1 MNKKKTMRRVC
12 SAALAST
19 LIIALSSCGSSD
31 NTGKL
36 DLNKIYAEAGEYK
49 LSYGELWNEL
59 KWQSKD
65 VLKEQVNVVVLQ
77 NYIDDIK
84 LFVDGSYQDLDDN
97 QKNDFDIENEDDF
110 NNLKKKYQ
118 DRLVDYVI
126 QDIYNFEFSMD
137 DYYKEYEK
145 ITQDTINL
153 CEAKYVDEAFTNYQV
168 DEINGVSLSSMIAG
182 VEPENNY
189 DNYLSIATSD
199 TLRQVYYL
207 DFAKELFAIDKKTS
221 EVKDADDA
229 DNDDDDNKWGY
240 FATSEYVSQFRED
253 CTHLNKVDIVLIRFT
268 SQTEFENTLRAFG
281 IRIYNGKYYYI
292 ADKKN
297 MTYDEY
303 IEYYDDLS
311 TTQYNESNNVR
322 IIDNDAILEIFVQL
336 YNYIYSGYRPLLQ
349 TGSNYEFEGKD
360 VTEIGLDKLRF
371 LTEVIFEDYSYEAEL
386 KYQNAVQVLT
396 ETPEYRDL
404 ENDTRT
410 LYTAEEIN
418 DISRTLG
425 NNIFDTLDHT
435 VPSKRYATATTS
447 TSATNY
453 YFMFKFNEEQFTSE
467 DGDNYEDLQR
477 YHDYY
482 STDLT
487 ESELLQYIEKE
498 DLKDTLEE
506 ALIRS
511 RITSST
517 IDTLLTNA
525 KKDVEIKI
533 YNEPCEIAYL
543 AENSDYSK
551 ALGSADND
559 NVLATIE
566 YNGKTYNLNICSD
579 DDDSKSVLIPG
590 TDKGF
595 GVFDYLEQT
604 TGATTAI
611 DLLSKKIVKD
621 TNAYKDTNKDRDT
634 YERYIENI
642 LYSFTNGQYASSGYD
657 ASIGKYNFL
666 MLYFHTA
673 SIDEIIDNF
682 YRVQFASA
690 KLLTDYSSDYLAN
703 FFKTYTDL
711 AYDNF
716 FSISATRLYVYFDG
730 DEDGNPDD
738 VDSSDPNNW
747 INHVITAEET
757 TEASFVGLTRQEVAK
772 QMILDIYT
780 LISASTSSHA
790 DRLSELVEEIQ
801 GSARAEYETNPIV
814 AENRWAKYLHLGLN
828 VKNEDITATNSSID
842 IDFNIKQ
849 RLYDY
854 ANGYNKDKTKTYQYF
869 MNDTIP
875 TCYIEKLTDSS
886 VSTAND
892 DIVESKDGYNL
903 LLVTSGKVKS
913 SAKWEKKDNSEGI
926 LENLYLKYN
935 DNGVVIDNIYNDE
948 EKLNLNQIKLYIVD
962 YALNSS
968 STLAPSGLSDAY
980 SSYLSSAVS
989 RFTGSET
996 QRIILLNF
1004 IKNRISST
1012 SELYDVIT
1020 FTANPDY
1027 NGADGVFAK
1036 FIKIDQNSAD
1046 QYLYIYDDITGTSL
1060 PFDYEKDGEIITWWD
1075 EILKIVNELLMD
1087 DEKGDN

>member
-1 MNKKKTMRRVC
+1 
-12 SAALAST
+12 
-19 LIIALSSCGSSD
+19 
-31 NTGKL
+31 
-36 DLNKIYAEAGEYK
+36 
-49 LSYGELWNEL
+49 
-59 KWQSKD
+59 
-65 VLKEQVNVVVLQ
+65 
-77 NYIDDIK
+77 
-84 LFVDGSYQDLDDN
+84 
-97 QKNDFDIENEDDF
+97 
-110 NNLKKKYQ
+110 
-118 DRLVDYVI
+118 
-126 QDIYNFEFSMD
+126 
-137 DYYKEYEK
+137 
-145 ITQDTINL
+145 
-153 CEAKYVDEAFTNYQV
+153 
-168 DEINGVSLSSMIAG
+168 
-182 VEPENNY
+182 
-189 DNYLSIATSD
+189 
-199 TLRQVYYL
+199 
-207 DFAKELFAIDKKTS
+207 
-221 EVKDADDA
+221 
-229 DNDDDDNKWGY
+229 
-240 FATSEYVSQFRED
+240 
-253 CTHLNKVDIVLIRFT
+253 
-268 SQTEFENTLRAFG
+268 
-281 IRIYNGKYYYI
+281 
-292 ADKKN
+292 
-297 MTYDEY
+297 
-303 IEYYDDLS
+303 
-311 TTQYNESNNVR
+311 
-322 IIDNDAILEIFVQL
+322 
-336 YNYIYSGYRPLLQ
+336 
-349 TGSNYEFEGKD
+349 
-360 VTEIGLDKLRF
+360 
-371 LTEVIFEDYSYEAEL
+371 
-386 KYQNAVQVLT
+386 
-396 ETPEYRDL
+396 
-404 ENDTRT
+404 
-410 LYTAEEIN
+410 
-418 DISRTLG
+418 
-425 NNIFDTLDHT
+425 
-435 VPSKRYATATTS
+435 
-447 TSATNY
+447 
-453 YFMFKFNEEQFTSE
+453 
-467 DGDNYEDLQR
+467 
-477 YHDYY
+477 
-482 STDLT
+482 
-487 ESELLQYIEKE
+487 
-498 DLKDTLEE
+498 
-506 ALIRS
+506 
-511 RITSST
+511 
-517 IDTLLTNA
+517 
-525 KKDVEIKI
+525 
-533 YNEPCEIAYL
+533 
-543 AENSDYSK
+543 
-551 ALGSADND
+551 
-559 NVLATIE
+559 
-566 YNGKTYNLNICSD
+566 
-579 DDDSKSVLIPG
+579 
-590 TDKGF
+590 
-595 GVFDYLEQT
+595 
-604 TGATTAI
+604 
-611 DLLSKKIVKD
+611 
-621 TNAYKDTNKDRDT
+621 
-634 YERYIENI
+634 
-642 LYSFTNGQYASSGYD
+642 
-657 ASIGKYNFL
+657 